1 MASKPMTATIR
12 IAVRPE
18 QVFERIADL
27 SRHEAFTDHFL
38 IDWRDTGP
46 DHVNVRAKVPG
57 PEDRA
62 EIDVIERDPPRRL
75 VEQLV
80 AAKGKRRAIS
90 TWTLEPDGED
100 GTQVTFAT
108 EQQATPAIERVVAP
122 LTRRWI
128 QRGKEKSLE
137 RLRDQ
142 AEGRAGV

>member
-1 MASKPMTATIR
+1 MAAKPMSVSIR
-12 IAVRPE
+12 IAVPPE

-38 IDWRDTGP
+38 IDWRETGP

-62 EIDVIERDPPRRL
+62 DVDVIERDPPKRM

-80 AAKGKRRAIS
+80 AAEGKRRARS
-90 TWTLEPDGED
+90 TWTLEPDGDD
-100 GTQVTFAT
+100 GTLVTFTT
-108 EQQATPAIERVVAP
+108 EKQATPALERLLAP
-122 LTRRWI
+122 LTDRWI
-128 QRGKEKSLE
+128 RRGNERALA

-142 AEGRAGV
+142 AEGRSSA